1 MILGLDEYERQ
12 YEKDFKD
19 ACDTYA
25 MYQTDMEE
33 YTLDGEWSE
42 GELSADIYDVCVEV
56 MTEQELKKYQH
67 RALKDSD
74 LLKVQY
80 MAEHINSK
88 IDVISVYN
96 TEYAKNNHH
105 NKKVFGINFYDNA
118 LKKMILQEL
127 RDNLI
132 NK

>member
-19 ACDTYA
+19 ASDTYA
-25 MYQTDMEE
+25 MYQTDIEE

-67 RALKDSD
+67 RALKDPD

-80 MAEHINSK
+80 MAEYIGQQT
-88 IDVISVYN
+88 DVIKLYN
-96 TEYAKNNHH
+96 TEYDKHRNEKA
-105 NKKVFGINFYDNA
+105 FGIRWYDDA
-118 LKKMILQEL
+118 IKKMILQEL
-127 RDNLI
+127 KNNLT